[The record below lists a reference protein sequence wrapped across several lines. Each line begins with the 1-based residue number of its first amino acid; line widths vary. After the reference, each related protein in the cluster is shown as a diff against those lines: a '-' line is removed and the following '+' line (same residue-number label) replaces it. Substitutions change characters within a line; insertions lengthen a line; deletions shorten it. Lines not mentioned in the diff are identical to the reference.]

1 MVAQVEEGLGLLGR
15 QGAFAGD
22 MVGNPDLFDD
32 GGRSRGE
39 HENAVGEEYGF
50 LDVVGDED
58 DALPF
63 DAVDLQ
69 QLVLEKLAGLSVERT
84 EGLIHQEDIGP
95 SRQRA
100 GDGDT
105 LAHAAGDAVD
115 IKIGEIG
122 QAHQVEIVAGD
133 LVLFPGVDVFSV
145 LGPETDVFEH
155 GEPGKR
161 GVSLKD
167 HALFA
172 VGTDDFLAGQI
183 DLPARRGFQAANDA
197 HQGRLAAARW
207 AQVDREFAGG
217 EIHRDVVDDPDR
229 RVRGALCVE
238 GLGDA
243 GDPEKGGMLVHRGP
257 A

>member
-1 MVAQVEEGLGLLGR
+1 MSHTRARTGLPVSALSVSAAVRTLSPAPLGRQGLFDPYRLLAHHVAHVVAQVEEGLGLLGR
-15 QGAFAGD
+15 HGAFAGD

-172 VGTDDFLAGQI
+172 VGTDDFLAG
-183 DLPARRGFQAANDA
+183 PSRRC
-197 HQGRLAAARW
+197 R
-207 AQVDREFAGG
+207 
-217 EIHRDVVDDPDR
+217 
-229 RVRGALCVE
+229 
-238 GLGDA
+238 
-243 GDPEKGGMLVHRGP
+243 
-257 A
+257 